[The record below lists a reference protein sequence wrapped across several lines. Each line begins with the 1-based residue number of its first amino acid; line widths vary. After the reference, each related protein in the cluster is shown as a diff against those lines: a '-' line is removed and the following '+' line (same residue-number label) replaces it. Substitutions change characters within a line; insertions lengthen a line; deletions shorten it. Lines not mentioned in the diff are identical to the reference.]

1 MKEKLREDVL
11 LRKGLLCVLL
21 VLLAVVSLLYVG
33 TGP

>member
-21 VLLAVVSLLYVG
+21 VLLAVVSLL
-33 TGP
+33 